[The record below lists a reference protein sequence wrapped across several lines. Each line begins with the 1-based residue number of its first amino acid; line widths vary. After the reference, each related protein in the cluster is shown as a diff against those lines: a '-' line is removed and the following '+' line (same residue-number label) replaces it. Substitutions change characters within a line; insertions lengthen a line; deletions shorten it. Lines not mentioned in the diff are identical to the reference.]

1 MATFEEQVE
10 GITGLTISSSGTN
23 PTQAQLTEF
32 LKDGVIEVT
41 SRCVQLKPQDLEEFG
56 RETSISDS
64 QGVSVGGAKIISVI
78 REAGADSSSDE
89 NSAWRVCRKVSAGL
103 QSRVQDKESLSYAS
117 IYNPVYTIN
126 SDKTVNVY
134 PVPSSNNGY
143 KIFYVNEE
151 PRDITNNASLTYA
164 HSDIKYFPNDKV
176 YLVVLYAS
184 IKSLEQKLADYA
196 HDEEDVELVGGMNA
210 MIASLKQQYE
220 GAFQLMAPRQQ
231 AQPDRRKRA

>member
-1 MATFEEQVE
+1 MATFVAQVE
-10 GITGLTISSSGTN
+10 ALTSLAIDGSST
-23 PTQAQLTEF
+23 PTENELSQF
-32 LKDGVIEVT
+32 LKDGVIDVT
-41 SRCVQLKPQDLEEFG
+41 NKWLSIRPEDAEHFQ
-56 RETSISDS
+56 RSTTTSDA
-64 QGVSVGGAKIISVI
+64 QGVSVGGARIISVI
-78 REAGADSSSDE
+78 READADGGSDGTT
-89 NSAWRVCRKVSAGL
+89 AWHNCVKVPASM
-103 QSRVQDKESLSYAS
+103 QSRVVDTTSLMYAS
-117 IYNPVYTIN
+117 KYNPVYTIN
-126 SDKTVNVY
+126 NNNTINVY

-231 AQPDRRKRA
+231 AQPDRRRRA